1 MKSIALPFAAALLA
15 SAAVAQAPGPAP
27 ADAAP
32 IPRYEVEIIVFANR
46 TFDPTEERFEQALDG
61 FDGALPTTLRE
72 APVFDEKSYP
82 ALVPPITPPSQSQAV
97 EQAPQDL
104 LPLDPA
110 AAARA
115 EALRVRPLRPE
126 ELKLGNEFRRLAGIS
141 AYQTLLHAGWV
152 QPGLT
157 DAEATPFDLK
167 TLGIMNPRGTARV
180 SLGRFLRIAL
190 DLTYQAEP
198 GATPAAAGAGGLDEL
213 VLAPR
218 YRLRETRTARSGE
231 LHYFDHPAFGVLVR
245 VTPVPAPTAPGSRP
259 AA

>member
-1 MKSIALPFAAALLA
+1 MKSIALPFAVALLA

-27 ADAAP
+27 ADAAS

-46 TFDPTEERFEQALDG
+46 TFDPTEERFEQELDG

-72 APVFDEKSYP
+72 APVFDERSYP
-82 ALVPPITPPSQSQAV
+82 ALVTPITPSQPPAV
-97 EQAPQDL
+97 ELPPQDV

-126 ELKLGNEFRRLAGIS
+126 ELKLGNEYRRLAGIS

-152 QPGLT
+152 QPGL
-157 DAEATPFDLK
+157 AEAETTPFDLK

-190 DLTYQAEP
+190 DLMYQAEP

-245 VTPVPAPTAPGSRP
+245 VTPVPVPNAAGSRP